1 MPLNLMVDDYD
12 HNYITLSWS
21 PPETP
26 NGIVD
31 LYRVTY
37 QGFNDESLINEVLY
51 AYILLMS
58 TLIGHTNLVNA

>member
-1 MPLNLMVDDYD
+1 MPSNLMVDDYD

-37 QGFNDESLINEVLY
+37 QGFKDESLINEVY
-51 AYILLMS
+51 MPTRVAY
-58 TLIGHTNLVNA
+58 GGVWAH

>member
-1 MPLNLMVDDYD
+1 MPSGLTLDDYD

-21 PPETP
+21 LPETS

-37 QGFNDESLINEVLY
+37 QGFKDESLSNEVY
-51 AYILLMS
+51 MPTRVAYEKE
-58 TLIGHTNLVNA
+58 